1 MILSYFY
8 CCENS
13 FPCSKESPFKIS
25 MISYLSLYV
34 FYLKM
39 SLKNQIF
46 IYENAHR
53 RLLLR
58 KEAAQILVEQLL
70 ELE

>member
-1 MILSYFY
+1 LQ
-8 CCENS
+8 
-13 FPCSKESPFKIS
+13 ESPFKIS

-46 IYENAHR
+46 IYENAHK
-53 RLLLR
+53 RLLSR
-58 KEAAQILVEQLL
+58 KETAQIWIEQFL

>member
-1 MILSYFY
+1 MILSCFY
-8 CCENS
+8 YCENS
-13 FPCSKESPFKIS
+13 FPCLQESPFKIS

-53 RLLLR
+53 RLLSR
-58 KEAAQILVEQLL
+58 KEAAQVLVEQLL